1 MWAWNAP
8 LLGVEYIQVAQEF
21 RLHVYCMHT
30 IFQLPT
36 HNAIVPD
43 LMATNGN
50 SGAFYSQPHHAG
62 IDYKIHAHVG

>member
-1 MWAWNAP
+1 M
-8 LLGVEYIQVAQEF
+8 LLYWVLNTYKW
-21 RLHVYCMHT
+21 LKNSDCMYAACIPSSNSQRT
-30 IFQLPT
+30 MPSCQT
-36 HNAIVPD
+36 